1 MNIALI
7 MAGGNG
13 SRMNS
18 SVPKQFLSVL
28 DKPVIIHTMEVFENC
43 SAIDGIFVVC
53 LDGWQDKLLS
63 YAKSFNIT
71 KFVGSCTGG
80 SDGQSSIRN
89 GILALKDM
97 FSLCDVILI
106 HDSVRP
112 NVSNECILDSIEKC
126 KLYGSGVSVT
136 SCLDSVLETEDKIT
150 STSFLNR
157 ERLMVQQTPQTFSLE
172 KLIFAYDEAAV
183 RGICNMS
190 SAANLMVSLGEKV
203 YFSLGSQL
211 NLKLTTLED
220 LEIFKALLYMKG
232 SKLC

>member
-43 SAIDGIFVVC
+43 PSIDGIFVVC
-53 LDGWQDKLLS
+53 LDGWLDKLKS
-63 YAKSFNIT
+63 YVDSFNIS

-89 GILALKDM
+89 GILALKELY
-97 FSLCDVILI
+97 SLSSVILI

-112 NVSNECILDSIEKC
+112 NVSNECIVDSIEKC
-126 KLYGSGVSVT
+126 NLYGSGIT
-136 SCLDSVLETEDKIT
+136 AISCESSVLKTEDKVS
-150 STSFLNR
+150 STNFLDR
-157 ERLMVQQTPQTFSLE
+157 DTLMLQQSPQTFTLD
-172 KLIFAYDEAAV
+172 KLFWAYEEADKM
-183 RGICNMS
+183 GISNMS
-190 SAANLMVSLGEKV
+190 SVANLMVNLGEKV
-203 YFSLGSQL
+203 YFSLGSKQ

-220 LEIFKALLYMKG
+220 LEIFKALLSLRKR
-232 SKLC
+232 S